1 MCGILVYLA
10 QMEGNMAN
18 VTLDAETLYYQYM
31 INHNP
36 TSTMLNAVS
45 GNSSDDSSLGLIGS
59 LGTLNSLGA
68 LDSLGISGLS
78 GLSGISGA
86 LGSLDSS
93 SSVSFANILD
103 RYLSAAK
110 TTAYTDS
117 IEAAEMADKLSSVL
131 EEAAQTED
139 TSSLTY
145 KTVQELYEYF
155 SERVSA
161 KAASLMGSTT
171 GQTSTAS
178 ASSATSSTASAE
190 QMNQAAMSGQEFDFP
205 EMDEMVDAVFEEQ
218 MPLS

>member
-36 TSTMLNAVS
+36 TSTMLNAIS

-68 LDSLGISGLS
+68 LDSLGIS

>member
-1 MCGILVYLA
+1 MS
-10 QMEGNMAN
+10 N

-36 TSTMLNAVS
+36 TSTMLNAIS
-45 GNSSDDSSLGLIGS
+45 GNSSDDSSSLGLIGS

-78 GLSGISGA
+78 GLSGA

-93 SSVSFANILD
+93 GSISFANILD
-103 RYLSAAK
+103 QYVSAAK
-110 TTAYTDS
+110 ASTYTDS

-131 EEAAQTED
+131 EEASQTED

-155 SERVSA
+155 SEKVSA
-161 KAASLMGSTT
+161 KAASLMGGTT
-171 GQTSTAS
+171 GHTSTA
-178 ASSATSSTASAE
+178 ASSAAGVAPSVE
-190 QMNQAAMSGQEFDFP
+190 QMNQAAMNGQEFEFS
-205 EMDEMVDAVFEEQ
+205 EMDDMVDAAFEEQ
-218 MPLS
+218 MPIS

>member
-1 MCGILVYLA
+1 
-10 QMEGNMAN
+10 MAN

-36 TSTMLNAVS
+36 TSTMLNAIS
-45 GNSSDDSSLGLIGS
+45 GNSSDDSSLGLMGS
-59 LGTLNSLGA
+59 LGALNSLGSLDA
-68 LDSLGISGLS
+68 LGMS

-93 SSVSFANILD
+93 GSVLSFANVLEQC
-103 RYLSAAK
+103 LSSAK
-110 TTAYTDS
+110 TTAYTES

-131 EEAAQTED
+131 EEAAGTED

-155 SERVSA
+155 SEKVSS
-161 KAASLMGSTT
+161 KAASLLGDAAGTGKAGTT
-171 GQTSTAS
+171 SA
-178 ASSATSSTASAE
+178 ASSAGDVTSSVE
-190 QMNQAAMSGQEFDFP
+190 QMNQAAMKGQEFDFS
-205 EMDEMVDAVFEEQ
+205 EMDAMVDAAFEEQ

>member
-1 MCGILVYLA
+1 
-10 QMEGNMAN
+10 
-18 VTLDAETLYYQYM
+18 
-31 INHNP
+31 
-36 TSTMLNAVS
+36 MLNAIS

-78 GLSGISGA
+78 GISGA

-103 RYLSAAK
+103 RYLSSAK

-139 TSSLTY
+139 SSSLTY

-178 ASSATSSTASAE
+178 ASSATSSTASVG
-190 QMNQAAMSGQEFDFP
+190 QMNQSAMSGQEFDFP

>member
-1 MCGILVYLA
+1 MS
-10 QMEGNMAN
+10 N

-36 TSTMLNAVS
+36 TSTMLNAIS
-45 GNSSDDSSLGLIGS
+45 GNSSDDSSSLGLIGS

-78 GLSGISGA
+78 GLSGA

-93 SSVSFANILD
+93 GSISFANILD
-103 RYLSAAK
+103 QYVSAAK
-110 TTAYTDS
+110 TAAYTDS
-117 IEAAEMADKLSSVL
+117 IEVAEMADKLSSVL
-131 EEAAQTED
+131 EEAARTED

-155 SERVSA
+155 SEKVSA
-161 KAASLMGSTT
+161 KAASLMGNTT
-171 GQTSTAS
+171 GHASTAPSSSTSTAS
-178 ASSATSSTASAE
+178 SIE
-190 QMNQAAMSGQEFDFP
+190 QMNQAAMNGQEFEFS
-205 EMDEMVDAVFEEQ
+205 EMDDMVDAAFEEQ

>member
-1 MCGILVYLA
+1 MS
-10 QMEGNMAN
+10 N

-36 TSTMLNAVS
+36 TSTMLNAIS

-68 LDSLGISGLS
+68 LNSLGISVVS
-78 GLSGISGA
+78 GLSGA

-93 SSVSFANILD
+93 SSISFANILD
-103 RYLSAAK
+103 QYVSAAK
-110 TTAYTDS
+110 TTAYTES

-155 SERVSA
+155 SEKVSA
-161 KAASLMGSTT
+161 RAASLMGSTT
-171 GQTSTAS
+171 GNTSTAASSS
-178 ASSATSSTASAE
+178 ASAASSVE
-190 QMNQAAMSGQEFDFP
+190 QMNQAAMNGQEFAFS
-205 EMDEMVDAVFEEQ
+205 EMDDMVDAAFEEH

>member
-1 MCGILVYLA
+1 MS
-10 QMEGNMAN
+10 N

-36 TSTMLNAVS
+36 TSTMLNAIS

-68 LDSLGISGLS
+68 LNSLGISVVS
-78 GLSGISGA
+78 GLSGA

-93 SSVSFANILD
+93 SSISFANILD
-103 RYLSAAK
+103 QYVSAAK
-110 TTAYTDS
+110 TTAYTES

-145 KTVQELYEYF
+145 KTVQDLYEYF
-155 SERVSA
+155 SEKVSA
-161 KAASLMGSTT
+161 RAASLMGSTT
-171 GQTSTAS
+171 GNTSTAASSS
-178 ASSATSSTASAE
+178 ASAASSVE
-190 QMNQAAMSGQEFDFP
+190 QMNQAAMNGQEFAFS
-205 EMDEMVDAVFEEQ
+205 EMDDMVDAAFEEH

>member
-1 MCGILVYLA
+1 MCGILLYLA

-36 TSTMLNAVS
+36 TSTMLNAIS

-68 LDSLGISGLS
+68 LDSLGIS

-161 KAASLMGSTT
+161 KAASLMGSAT

-178 ASSATSSTASAE
+178 ASSAISSTASAE

>member
-1 MCGILVYLA
+1 
-10 QMEGNMAN
+10 MAN

-36 TSTMLNAVS
+36 TSTMLNAIS

-68 LDSLGISGLS
+68 LDSLGIS

-161 KAASLMGSTT
+161 KAASLMGSAT

-178 ASSATSSTASAE
+178 ASSAISSTASAE

>member
-1 MCGILVYLA
+1 MCGILAYLA

-36 TSTMLNAVS
+36 TSTMLNAIS

-78 GLSGISGA
+78 GISGV

-103 RYLSAAK
+103 RYLSSAK

-139 TSSLTY
+139 SSSLTY

-178 ASSATSSTASAE
+178 ASSATSSTASVG
-190 QMNQAAMSGQEFDFP
+190 QMNQSAMSGQEFDFP

>member
-1 MCGILVYLA
+1 
-10 QMEGNMAN
+10 MAN

-36 TSTMLNAVS
+36 TSTMLNAIS

-78 GLSGISGA
+78 GISGA

-110 TTAYTDS
+110 TTVYTDS

-171 GQTSTAS
+171 GQTSKAS